1 MTHSPGIFS
10 AEHPRRATRSFWE
23 FMHHLA
29 VIAGVIHL
37 LFVGLFHLLGSPSMA
52 WLNVGSTVLFAISLH
67 CLRTRRNLLASIL
80 VIAEVVLHACVAV
93 RAIGWDSGFHYYL
106 MVMAP
111 VIFIS
116 RARQT
121 TTRLLLLG
129 ALMASYVALD
139 AYMRRTLPLD
149 VLPPLTLEVMRGI
162 NLCTTLLL
170 LAYLS
175 GKYYRLVVQ
184 TERQLISLATT
195 DPLTQLYNR
204 RSMTELA
211 QYEIVQRK
219 RHGDP
224 LSLVLADVDHFKQI
238 NDTHGHEM
246 GDRVLTAISE
256 VLRDGIREQDSVARW
271 GGEEF
276 LILMP
281 QASLESAR
289 MVADRLREQV
299 SQLKVS
305 HAGQIVQVTM
315 TFGVAC
321 HRLDDRLEQL
331 IHRADMALYQG
342 KDRGRDQVVTG
353 TP

>member
-1 MTHSPGIFS
+1 M
-10 AEHPRRATRSFWE
+10 R
-23 FMHHLA
+23 HLA
-29 VIAGVIHL
+29 MIAGIIHL
-37 LFVGLFHLLGSPSMA
+37 LFVGLFYLLGSPHMA
-52 WLNVGSTVLFAISLH
+52 WLNFGSALLFGLSLYF
-67 CLRTRRNLLASIL
+67 LRERRNLLGSVLI
-80 VIAEVVLHACVAV
+80 VTEVVLHAGVAV

-106 MVMAP
+106 LVMAP

-121 TTRLLLLG
+121 TTRVLLLIG
-129 ALMASYVALD
+129 LMATYVALD
-139 AYMRRTLPLD
+139 AYTRRTTPLD
-149 VLPPLTLEVMRGI
+149 VLPPLTLEAMRHL

-184 TERQLISLATT
+184 TERQLVTLAST
-195 DPLTQLYNR
+195 DPLTHLHNR
-204 RSMTELA
+204 RNMAELA

-219 RHGDP
+219 RHGEP

-289 MVADRLREQV
+289 MVAERLREQV
-299 SQLKVS
+299 SRLTVS
-305 HAGQIVQVTM
+305 HAGQTVQVTM

-342 KDRGRDQVVTG
+342 KERGRDQVVTG
-353 TP
+353 AP